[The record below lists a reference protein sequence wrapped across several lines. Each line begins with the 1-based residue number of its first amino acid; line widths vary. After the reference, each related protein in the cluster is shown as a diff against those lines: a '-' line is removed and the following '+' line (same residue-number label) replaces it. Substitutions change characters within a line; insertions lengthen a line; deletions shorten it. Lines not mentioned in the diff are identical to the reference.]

1 MARAVY
7 THRSHPVLSLRA
19 STLGGTTVVQVPGS
33 VADIQMMTEEVM
45 NQICR
50 QASAK
55 IPDGLNAF
63 RY

>member
-45 NQICR
+45 NQLC
-50 QASAK
+50 
-55 IPDGLNAF
+55 
-63 RY
+63 